1 VAVATAANTTKTDR
15 AVVERVVDGD
25 TVDVR
30 LNGSVTRVRLLNVDT
45 PETVDP
51 NRPVQCLGP
60 EASAFLTNLL
70 PTGTP
75 VSLEYDA
82 ERTDRYDRT
91 LAAVFTSDGTLVN
104 AEIARQGLAAAI
116 VVGANNRFYPPV
128 EQARDEAVAAG
139 RGLFSADV
147 ACTVPAQVRTAT
159 AATDGTPTVDAQ
171 ASAAQLDTGAGAA
184 SAAALAAA
192 GLEQSLADGR
202 LGIAWTALPPG
213 EQQRLTGLVTA
224 GREKAQRD
232 ESAARSAAVVAR
244 EREAA
249 ARAEEEQRQHEAEA
263 ARKAAAQA
271 EAARKAEA
279 QAEKAHKAEADRKA
293 ESARQAEARAEA
305 ARRSKAAQPGNG
317 GTSADKKSG
326 DSDSRSTGSGGS
338 SRTSGKKDSGGSKAG
353 SGDSGGGPVGYT
365 GPRCYAPGGKTW
377 KPC

>member
-1 VAVATAANTTKTDR
+1 VFIVGKLVAGLVVAGAAGASVAVATAANTTKTDR

-30 LNGSVTRVRLLNVDT
+30 LNGGVTRVRLLNVDT

-116 VVGANNRFYPPV
+116 VVGTNDRFYPPV
-128 EQARDEAVAAG
+128 EQATDEAVAAG

-159 AATDGTPTVDAQ
+159 AARHGCRCCRCGGPGRCGSGAEPGRRPARDRVDR
-171 ASAAQLDTGAGAA
+171 AA
-184 SAAALAAA
+184 S
-192 GLEQSLADGR
+192 R
-202 LGIAWTALPPG
+202 
-213 EQQRLTGLVTA
+213 
-224 GREKAQRD
+224 
-232 ESAARSAAVVAR
+232 
-244 EREAA
+244 
-249 ARAEEEQRQHEAEA
+249 
-263 ARKAAAQA
+263 
-271 EAARKAEA
+271 
-279 QAEKAHKAEADRKA
+279 
-293 ESARQAEARAEA
+293 
-305 ARRSKAAQPGNG
+305 
-317 GTSADKKSG
+317 
-326 DSDSRSTGSGGS
+326 
-338 SRTSGKKDSGGSKAG
+338 
-353 SGDSGGGPVGYT
+353 
-365 GPRCYAPGGKTW
+365 
-377 KPC
+377 